1 MVDDGSTD
9 TAHPGGGVVGLS
21 LLDHRLVPYVHVVV
35 ALVGQVVIFVGS
47 SFYLREGA
55 AINPVLLDAPVIATL
70 ADPTIVNMEFICS
83 VIALPLLFDLLLDIA
98 TYFWA
103 LFKGRTAAAA
113 AASDRLNEDDTAS
126 LNSQMTRPMLPLL
139 EVRQPL
145 PTPCPLPRHPHGSVT
160 PSFPPCL
167 PFILSPAFFRWLW
180 SG

>member
-1 MVDDGSTD
+1 
-9 TAHPGGGVVGLS
+9 
-21 LLDHRLVPYVHVVV
+21 LDHRLVPYVHVVV

-113 AASDRLNEDDTAS
+113 AAAASDRLNEDDTAS

-167 PFILSPAFFRWLW
+167 PFILSPAFSRWLW